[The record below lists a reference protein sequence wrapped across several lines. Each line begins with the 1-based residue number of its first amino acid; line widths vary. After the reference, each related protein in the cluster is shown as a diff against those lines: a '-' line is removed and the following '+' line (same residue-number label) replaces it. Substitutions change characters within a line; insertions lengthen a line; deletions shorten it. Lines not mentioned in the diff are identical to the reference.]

1 LLSQEESQKYIFR
14 NNVLNISE
22 IFVLSS
28 STQDN
33 LEFHKFFTTDVYYAT
48 WFRPDLQKAF
58 TGKVA

>member
-14 NNVLNISE
+14 YNVLNISE
-22 IFVLSS
+22 IFVL

>member
-22 IFVLSS
+22 IFVLSH
-28 STQDN
+28 QDN